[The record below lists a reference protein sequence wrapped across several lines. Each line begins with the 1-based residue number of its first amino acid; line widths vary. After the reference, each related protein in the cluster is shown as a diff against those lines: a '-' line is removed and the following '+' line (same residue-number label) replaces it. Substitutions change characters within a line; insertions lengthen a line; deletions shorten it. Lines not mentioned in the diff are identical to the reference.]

1 MCAEGIL
8 VFTTRL
14 ARCVQ
19 RLHYPLKEI
28 VFSNSSFKGLDVTS
42 KQIHYSVLPS
52 LLQSSGQYSQDGYS
66 GKRVSAGLM
75 VLGVCG
81 LAILSS
87 NEILC
92 DSTKMADKEKGML
105 PLDSQLSEEITA
117 CFSNNLPLVIAVDG
131 PDGAGKS
138 SITKHICGKYFCI
151 TPPHFIDLGLMPQ
164 EAKERRG
171 WYQNDD
177 SFLTMRTYLSSHQKR
192 HEFLEQYNKGTHY
205 KQAMHRGQVP
215 IIIWDRGPLSAKAY
229 AFAAIRLHT
238 RLPDAVIAQFVNQHF
253 DYMMPSNQVLNIT
266 LYSDLENTKMFLSR
280 IVARD
285 GETVDRH
292 VEEELVKGQIL
303 FYNNSYKSEVPALK
317 LDPFAKL
324 ESNLALID
332 EVIEKILS
340 EKQKV
345 LACEA
350 PPPNDRILLS
360 NVLTDL
366 MHHKRSGKVVLLGD
380 VVRRGY
386 ADGKLEVYLENAD
399 DQRLLKM
406 PERYRVV
413 KEYKEDDFHI
423 AINPQENLT
432 EQK

>member
-1 MCAEGIL
+1 MSAEGIL
-8 VFTTRL
+8 VPAVRL
-14 ARCVQ
+14 ARCAQ
-19 RLHYPLKEI
+19 RLHPFKEI
-28 VFSNSSFKGLDVTS
+28 VFSNSFFKELGAANR
-42 KQIHYSVLPS
+42 QIHYSVLPS
-52 LLQSSGQYSQDGYS
+52 LLQSSGPCSQEVYSR
-66 GKRVSAGLM
+66 KRPSAGLM

-92 DSTKMADKEKGML
+92 DSTNMTDKEKDVVL
-105 PLDSQLSEEITA
+105 FDSQLSEEITA

-138 SITKHICGKYFCI
+138 SVTKHICDKYFCI

-164 EAKERRG
+164 EAKERRS

-215 IIIWDRGPLSAKAY
+215 VIIWDRGPLSAKAY

-253 DYMMPSNQVLNIT
+253 DYRMPSNQVLNIT
-266 LYSDLENTKMFLSR
+266 LYSDLENTKMFLAR

-285 GETVDRH
+285 GATVDSH
-292 VEEELVKGQIL
+292 IEEELVKGQIL
-303 FYNNSYKSEVPALK
+303 FYKDFHKSEVPTLK

-345 LACEA
+345 LVCEA
-350 PPPNDRILLS
+350 PPQNDRILLS

-386 ADGKLEVYLENAD
+386 TDGKLEVYLENAD
-399 DQRLLKM
+399 DQRILKM

-423 AINPQENLT
+423 IINPQENLT